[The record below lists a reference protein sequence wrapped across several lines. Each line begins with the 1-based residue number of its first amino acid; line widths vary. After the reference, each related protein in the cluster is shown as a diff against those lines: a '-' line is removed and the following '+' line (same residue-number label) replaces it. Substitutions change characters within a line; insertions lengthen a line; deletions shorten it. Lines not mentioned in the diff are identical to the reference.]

1 MNRFFQILFLL
12 LIGTSLLAAQN
23 ADQPLTLSRAVELS
37 RSNNLTLQQQEQR
50 IRQAQSVLAS
60 QKTQYYPTLS
70 LNGSFVYVSELAR
83 LEMAFPIPGSSP
95 IEIEAGSRDQ
105 YDIFASVQQPVFTGF
120 RIRNLV
126 KAAAEEV
133 RQAEIQKQVVQNQII
148 LQVHRIFYQ
157 AQLNRLQQQVLQ
169 TSLSRAAQQQKTVRN
184 LYRAEQAT
192 AFDTLKIANQLLS
205 LRTSL
210 NKLRYREK
218 IILSQLAEVLNLPE
232 IESLQ
237 PLAPEDV
244 SPILEAPE
252 AYLAQARQ
260 HRPEFRQL
268 DHRLAAQK
276 YRRKS
281 IRAQLFPQIYARA
294 SYHYAKPGVNF
305 FRKEWMDYYHI
316 GVNLQWEIWNWGR
329 TRQQMK
335 QASLSTNLIELEEK
349 KLAEKIRQEVS
360 QAYQRLLSDRDQ
372 IEMTRRLVAQ
382 EEERYR
388 IASRRYQQGL
398 APLPD
403 VTDAESA
410 LTAAQLQL
418 QQSIINYLMDRAQ
431 MDYATGRIGAKE

>member
-12 LIGTSLLAAQN
+12 LIGVSLLAAQN
-23 ADQPLTLSRAVELS
+23 AARPLTLSRAIELS

-50 IRQAQSVLAS
+50 IRQAQSALAG
-60 QKTQYYPTLS
+60 QKSQYYPTLS
-70 LNGSFVYVSELAR
+70 LNGSFAYVSELAQF
-83 LEMAFPIPGSSP
+83 EMAVPIPGSAP

-105 YDIFASVQQPVFTGF
+105 YDIFAAVQQPVFTGF

-126 KAAAEEV
+126 KAAAEDV
-133 RQAEIQKQVVQNQII
+133 RQAEIRKQVVQNQIL
-148 LQVHRIFYQ
+148 LQVHRIFYL

-169 TSLSRAAQQQKTVRN
+169 ASLARAAQQQKTVRN
-184 LYRAEQAT
+184 LYRAGQAT

-205 LRTSL
+205 LKTSL
-210 NKLRYREK
+210 NKLRYRGK
-218 IILSQLAEVLNLPE
+218 IILSQLAEILNLPE

-237 PLAPEDV
+237 PFVPDNV

-252 AYLAQARQ
+252 VYLAQARQ

-268 DHRLAAQK
+268 VHRLAAQK

-329 TRQQMK
+329 TRHQMK

-360 QAYQRLLSDRDQ
+360 QAYQSLLSDRDQ
-372 IEMTRRLVAQ
+372 IVMTRQLVAQ

-388 IASRRYQQGL
+388 IASRRYEQGL
-398 APLPD
+398 APILD

-418 QQSIINYLMDRAQ
+418 QQSIISWLMDRAQ
-431 MDYATGRIGAKE
+431 MDYATGLIGQK